1 MSDKSPLESLSK
13 RDSSGPFQAH
23 PVTETR
29 GYQPACGSRNRV
41 QGATGAPPFNTALPR
56 GSELTSSAGHR
67 LRSPAV
73 TSARRDQSR
82 PSGRPCLGTSVRYL
96 ICYLRIRFQTQAAGA
111 VVGTRVCPVLAV
123 PLRLLQCPPRQ
134 PWVRGL
140 CHGPRVALLSVPEKE
155 KAVPGGVGLAAAGSA
170 SLARCLFAFRST
182 CT

>member
-1 MSDKSPLESLSK
+1 MSNKSPLESLSK

-67 LRSPAV
+67 LRARQEAV
-73 TSARRDQSR
+73 TSARRDQSG

-96 ICYLRIRFQTQAAGA
+96 ICYLGIHFQTRAAGA
-111 VVGTRVCPVLAV
+111 VVGTGRAQCSRCPSSARHGSPGSGVCATGLGWPYSRSLKRRRRYMGELA
-123 PLRLLQCPPRQ
+123 
-134 PWVRGL
+134 
-140 CHGPRVALLSVPEKE
+140 
-155 KAVPGGVGLAAAGSA
+155 
-170 SLARCLFAFRST
+170 
-182 CT
+182 